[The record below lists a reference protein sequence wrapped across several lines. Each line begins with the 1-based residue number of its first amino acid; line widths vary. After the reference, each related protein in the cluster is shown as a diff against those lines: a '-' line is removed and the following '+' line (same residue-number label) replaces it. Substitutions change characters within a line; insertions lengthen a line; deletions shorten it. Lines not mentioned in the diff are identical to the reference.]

1 MTPGNRQLPIAS
13 EVAVVI
19 PHLDRLW
26 DTEECYRSLMAQ
38 TSAPAAIILVDNASK
53 THAAAELAAACPRA
67 EILRLDEN
75 RGFAGGV
82 NAGIRRA
89 LQRPNVGFVW
99 VLNNDTACAPDAL
112 EKLRAAAGLDS
123 RIGLVGCP
131 LWEGDEGGP
140 RRIVPS
146 GKRLMEPWAIPT
158 EPPTGKTPDYLSG
171 ACLLIRRELLED
183 VGLFDEGF
191 FFFFEDADLSRR
203 AADNGWRL
211 AVASEAR
218 VEHRGS
224 ATIRELGEMQARCYR
239 AGHIRFLRKHS
250 GHPFWAAVFPF
261 ALRLAADALRMN
273 RKALRGNWR
282 GWQAGWQ
289 APISTPELAA
299 KSGN

>member
-19 PHLDRLW
+19 PHLDRLR
-26 DTEECYRSLMAQ
+26 DTAECYRSLTAQ
-38 TSAPAAIILVDNASK
+38 TSVPAAIILVDNASK
-53 THAAAELAAACPRA
+53 THAEAELAAACPRA

-82 NAGIRRA
+82 NAGIRMA
-89 LQRPNVGFVW
+89 LKRPDVGFVW
-99 VLNNDTACAPDAL
+99 VLNNDTVCAPDAL
-112 EKLRAAAGLDS
+112 ERLRAAAGADAS
-123 RIGLVGCP
+123 IGLIGCP
-131 LWEGDEGGP
+131 LLEGSEGP
-140 RRIVPS
+140 ARRIVPP
-146 GKRLMEPWAIPT
+146 GKRLVGPWAIPAL
-158 EPPTGKTPDYLSG
+158 PRKGRTPDYLSG

-203 AADNGWRL
+203 AADKGWRL
-211 AVASEAR
+211 AVAAEAR

-224 ATIRELGEMQARCYR
+224 ATIRELGEMQARSYR
-239 AGHIRFLRKHS
+239 AGHVRFLRKHS

-261 ALRLAADALRMN
+261 LLRLAADALWMN

-282 GWQAGWQ
+282 GWQAGWR
-289 APISTPELAA
+289 APISSPNPAVQTEC
-299 KSGN
+299 

>member
-1 MTPGNRQLPIAS
+1 MTPESRQFPLAS

-19 PHLDRLW
+19 PHLDRLR
-26 DTEECYRSLMAQ
+26 DTAECYRSLTAQ

-53 THAAAELAAACPRA
+53 THAEAELAAACPRA

-89 LQRPNVGFVW
+89 LQRPGIGFVW
-99 VLNNDTACAPDAL
+99 VLNNDTVCAPDAL
-112 EKLRAAAGLDS
+112 AKLLEVAGGDS

-131 LWEGDEGGP
+131 LLEGAEGP
-140 RRIVPS
+140 ARRIVPP
-146 GKRLMEPWAIPT
+146 GKRLVGPWAIPT
-158 EPPTGKTPDYLSG
+158 EPPDGKAPDYLSG

-203 AADNGWRL
+203 AADKGWRL
-211 AVASEAR
+211 AVAAEAR

-224 ATIRELGEMQARCYR
+224 ATIRELGELQARSYR
-239 AGHIRFLRKHS
+239 AGHVRFLRKHS

-273 RKALRGNWR
+273 RKALRGNR
-282 GWQAGWQ
+282 QGWQAGWR
-289 APISTPELAA
+289 APISASELAVQP
-299 KSGN
+299 GQ